1 MRPSSRER
9 AQARA
14 ALAEALADLDR
25 ATFAGGGQAFDRAAV
40 VLRAAAR
47 RYMVATEP
55 RARGRLGAAALAR
68 VVELAEHGREDAA
81 PVVGGQA
88 TDAGQHGA
96 VNRFG

>member
-14 ALAEALADLDR
+14 ALAQALADLDR

-47 RYMVATEP
+47 RYLAATEP

-68 VVELAEHGREDAA
+68 VVELSGDEDSQAA
-81 PVVGGQA
+81 PVVNAQT
-88 TDAGQHGA
+88 TDTGEHGA
-96 VNRFG
+96 MDRVG

>member
-47 RYMVATEP
+47 RYMNATEP

-68 VVELAEHGREDAA
+68 VVELGGDDHSQAA
-81 PVVGGQA
+81 PVVDAHA
-88 TDAGQHGA
+88 TDTGEDGA
-96 VNRFG
+96 VDRVG

>member
-9 AQARA
+9 AQARV
-14 ALAEALADLDR
+14 ALSEALADLDR

-47 RYMVATEP
+47 RYLAATEP

-68 VVELAEHGREDAA
+68 VAELLENGTEHAA
-81 PVVGGQA
+81 PGRGIEA
-88 TDAGQHGA
+88 TDTGEDGA
-96 VNRFG
+96 VDRVG